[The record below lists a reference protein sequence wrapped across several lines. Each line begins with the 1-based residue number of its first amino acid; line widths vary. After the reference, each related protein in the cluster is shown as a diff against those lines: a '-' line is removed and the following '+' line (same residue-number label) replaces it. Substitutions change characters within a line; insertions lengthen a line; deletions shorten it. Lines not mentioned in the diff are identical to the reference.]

1 MDLLGV
7 MFILFVVVPILAA
20 LSIPI
25 APIFYVIGILTI
37 LGGLLFSVDSK
48 NKGAIIVTCLIV
60 GLVLCLIGSGLDGQ
74 HVYDLLF

>member
-7 MFILFVVVPILAA
+7 MFVLFVVVPILAA

-25 APIFYVIGILTI
+25 APVFYVIGILII
-37 LGGLLFSVDSK
+37 LGGLLFSIDSK
-48 NKGAIIVTCLIV
+48 HKGTIIGTCLII
-60 GLVLCLIGSGLDGQ
+60 GLILCMIGAGLDGQ